1 MDFLKLARV
10 MGIGGNHQLSK
21 TCFRGSV
28 GFFIAAFSLLSI
40 SKWNYGTLSR
50 AAELTTLL
58 ESRISNFYTNFQV
71 DEIGRVVSVGDGI
84 ARVYGLNEIQAGEM
98 VEFSSGVKGIAL
110 NLENENVGIVVFGS
124 DTAIKEGDL
133 VKRTGS
139 IVDVP
144 AGKAM
149 LGRVVDALGV
159 PIDGRGALS
168 AHERRRV
175 EVKAPGIIE
184 RKSVHEPMQTG
195 LKAVDSLVPIAIGQK
210 RSTVAQLVQILSEAN
225 ALEYSILVAATAS
238 DPAPLQFL
246 APYSGCA
253 MGEYF
258 RDNGMHALII
268 YDDLSKQAVA
278 YRQMSLL
285 LRRPPGRE
293 AFPGDVFYLHSR
305 LLERAAKRSDQTG
318 AGSLTAL
325 PVIETQA
332 GDVSAYIPTNV
343 ISITDG
349 QICLETELFY
359 RGIRPAIN
367 VGLSVSRVGSAA
379 QLKAMKQVCG
389 SLKLELAQYREVAA
403 FAQFGSDLD
412 AATQALLN
420 RGARLTE
427 ILKQPQYTPLTIEKQ
442 IIVIYAAVNGFCDRM
457 PLDKISQYEKEILST
472 VKPEL
477 LESLKG
483 VSKEFP
489 VGHDGEP
496 EVNQP
501 QGLPLPGPSSP
512 AASSASTEDSFG
524 RSMKRPKLLLK
535 SFCDETRADL
545 DLNPIPSVLSSPTL
559 VSGFDVVRL
568 YELNEIQ
575 ANKRRAKVLDGF
587 VTTNVLGYRQKWITT
602 LIGGRGKAN

>member
-1 MDFLKLARV
+1 MEF
-10 MGIGGNHQLSK
+10 
-21 TCFRGSV
+21 TP
-28 GFFIAAFSLLSI
+28 
-40 SKWNYGTLSR
+40 R

-58 ESRISNFYTNFQV
+58 ENRIINYYTDLKV

-98 VEFSSGVKGIAL
+98 VEFANGVKGIAL

-144 AGKAM
+144 AGRAL
-149 LGRVVDALGV
+149 LGRVVDGLGV
-159 PIDGRGALS
+159 PIDVKGALS
-168 AHERRRV
+168 DHERRRV

-195 LKAVDSLVPIAIGQK
+195 LKAVDSLVPIGRGQRELIIGDRQTGKTAIAIDTILNQKDLNAKGKENDKLYCVYVAIGQK
-210 RSTVAQLVQILSEAN
+210 RSTVAQLVKILSEAN

-238 DPAPLQFL
+238 DPAPLQFM

-253 MGEYF
+253 MGEFF

-379 QLKAMKQVCG
+379 QLKTMKQVCG

-427 ILKQPQYTPLTIEKQ
+427 VLKQPQYEPIPIEKQ
-442 IIVIYAAVNGFCDRM
+442 IVVIYAAVNGFCDRM
-457 PLDKISQYEKEILST
+457 PLDKISQYERAILSSIH
-472 VKPEL
+472 PDL
-477 LESLKG
+477 I
-483 VSKEFP
+483 
-489 VGHDGEP
+489 
-496 EVNQP
+496 
-501 QGLPLPGPSSP
+501 
-512 AASSASTEDSFG
+512 
-524 RSMKRPKLLLK
+524 K
-535 SFCDETRADL
+535 SFLVQGGFNAEKKKEL
-545 DLNPIPSVLSSPTL
+545 DAFLKESA
-559 VSGFDVVRL
+559 FD
-568 YELNEIQ
+568 
-575 ANKRRAKVLDGF
+575 F
-587 VTTNVLGYRQKWITT
+587 M
-602 LIGGRGKAN
+602 